1 MYFTL
6 SIHCTENMQADF
18 AEVWQASGNLD
29 VKLQV
34 FDELKSPAWL
44 LSFDV

>member
-1 MYFTL
+1 
-6 SIHCTENMQADF
+6 MQADF
-18 AEVWQASGNLD
+18 ALVWLTSGNLD
-29 VKLQV
+29 VKLQL